1 VLVVEDFQLV
11 GDDPGLQRR
20 EGAPGEG
27 GADARE
33 AGLQVPRERGQVV
46 RGPQRDR
53 QRGADLMPGAF
64 LPLVRQVAV
73 RRRDTARAGPGAA
86 AQQLA
91 DHAELAGLRPR
102 PDRVPPAEQ
111 ADQLLVG
118 RARAPPL
125 RTGQLR
131 DHGREPGA
139 RRAGIAGTTLGEPGQ
154 PRIPVPV
161 RSLRSAAAG
170 GRAGLAGRLL
180 AGWRLPIRSG
190 RGAAGRPGVAGW
202 LFAWPAPGSR
212 RLRHERSSFECD

>member
-139 RRAGIAGTTLGEPGQ
+139 RRAGITGTTLGEPGQ
-154 PRIPVPV
+154 TGIPT
-161 RSLRSAAAG
+161 
-170 GRAGLAGRLL
+170 
-180 AGWRLPIRSG
+180 WSG
-190 RGAAGRPGVAGW
+190 RGASGRPRVAGW
-202 LFAWPAPGSR
+202 LFAWPATWSL
-212 RLRHERSSFECD
+212 RLRHGRSVRVRFSRIRLIEFYRY